1 MRRKS
6 CSFLRVLAQPSP
18 VALPRVVD
26 LSLSVENFPAR
37 VSAWHFPISSI
48 RRAPDESGR
57 NSPIPERASAVVRG
71 RRHSAGRLIED

>member
-6 CSFLRVLAQPSP
+6 CSFLRVLAQSSP

-37 VSAWHFPISSI
+37 VSALHFAISSI
-48 RRAPDESGR
+48 RRALDDTGR
-57 NSPIPERASAVVRG
+57 NSPIPERASAGMRG
-71 RRHSAGRLIED
+71 RRYIAGRLIED